1 MTMNRRDFLTASVAG
16 AVLLQQ
22 RITQAHAA
30 PADESLQ
37 ASIDAS
43 RRGEPV
49 SPLVF
54 GGYMEPATTQVWA
67 EMLTDR
73 KFANPIIEAPAPAP
87 AQPGGF
93 GRIPGQPFR
102 PVGPPGTIEMD
113 TARPFV
119 GAHSPRVS
127 LAGAEPRGIR
137 QSGLRLGRGR
147 AYDGRVYLAG
157 ESGAE
162 VVVRI
167 VWGSGTSDAYTLT
180 VPSLSAEYR
189 KFPLTFTAPVDTDD
203 ARLEIMGTG
212 RGTFHVGTASLMPA
226 DNVEGF
232 HAGMIRLFKEQA
244 FRMFKWPGGNFVS
257 TYDWRDGVGDRDK
270 RPPRFQPMWGNRI
283 ESNDVGV
290 HELLALCRLVGA
302 EPNVVIDSGFG
313 SAREAAEEVEY
324 CNGAADTRMGQ
335 LRAANG
341 HPQPFNVRLWSIG
354 NEMYGPWQYGHMS
367 LDQYWVKHNDI
378 VSAMKRVDPTIKV
391 TASGATI
398 CEKSVGG
405 AERKN
410 NFFPNK
416 WEAPITERLPYEF
429 GSVNDWDGWLLQN
442 SADHMDYLSEHTY
455 AYPKLAFDADKQL
468 FVDVQDPLQFRA
480 RRLANRIGEAFDAWD
495 KYVEKMPSLK
505 EKGIKFIFD
514 EWGNRLRSA
523 STIAGGGFGQ
533 QAGMLAPLSY
543 ALCLHEMFRH
553 SGQIEASCATGG
565 LRVLTDHTGEGVG
578 LSAEGVVMKL
588 MHTHFG
594 GARPVAVDGNSPQ
607 LLVPG
612 TAFVDRGTKPTGSP
626 TYPLDVLAALS
637 ADGKALLLSVVNPT
651 EAAHD
656 LKPTIRGVRLRGT
669 GRLHQIAPPGADAT
683 NRAGQEP
690 GVKIVETALATLPAT
705 LQIPP
710 VSVSLYELDVA

>member
-1 MTMNRRDFLTASVAG
+1 MTVNRREFLAVSMAG
-16 AVLLQQ
+16 GALLQQ
-22 RITQAHAA
+22 RLTLAA
-30 PADESLQ
+30 PVQGPLQ

-49 SPLVF
+49 NPLIF

-73 KFANPIIEAPAPAP
+73 KFANPIMEAPAAAP
-87 AQPGGF
+87 PTGF
-93 GRIPGQPFR
+93 GRFPGQPFR
-102 PVGPPGTIEMD
+102 PVGPQGTVEMD

-119 GAHSPRVS
+119 GSHSPRVR

-137 QSGLRLGRGR
+137 QAGLRLGRGR
-147 AYDGRVYLAG
+147 AYEGRVYLAG
-157 ESGAE
+157 ESGAN
-162 VVVRI
+162 VVVRV
-167 VWGSGTSDAYTLT
+167 VWGTGPGDAYTLK

-203 ARLEIMGTG
+203 AHLEIVGTG

-232 HAGMIRLFKEQA
+232 HAGMIRLFKEEG

-270 RPPRFQPMWGNRI
+270 RPPRFQAMWGNRI
-283 ESNDVGV
+283 ESNDVGL
-290 HELLALCRLVGA
+290 HELLALCRLAGG

-313 SAREAAEEVEY
+313 SARDAAEEVEY
-324 CNGAADTRMGQ
+324 CNGSADTRMGQ

-341 HPQPFNVRLWSIG
+341 HPQPFNVRIWSIG

-367 LDQYWVKHNDI
+367 LDQYWVKHNVI
-378 VSAMKRVDPTIKV
+378 VAAMKAVDPTIKV
-391 TASGATI
+391 TASGASV

-416 WEAPITERLPYEF
+416 WESPITATLPYEF
-429 GSVNDWDGWLLQN
+429 GSVDDWDGWLLEN
-442 SADHMDYLSEHTY
+442 AADNMDFISEHTY
-455 AYPKLAFDADKQL
+455 AYPNLAFDAGKQL

-480 RRLANRIGEAFDAWD
+480 RRLANRIGGAFDAWD
-495 KYVEKMPSLK
+495 KYVERMPALK
-505 EKGIKFIFD
+505 DKGIKFIFD

-523 STIAGGGFGQ
+523 STNRGGGFGQ
-533 QAGMLAPLSY
+533 QAGMLVPLSY
-543 ALCLHEMFRH
+543 ALGLHEMFRH

-607 LLVPG
+607 PLVPG

-626 TYPLDVLAALS
+626 TYPLDVLGAFS
-637 ADGKALLLSVVNPT
+637 ADGKKFLLSVVNPS
-651 EAAHD
+651 EEAHD
-656 LKPTIRGVRLRGT
+656 LTPAIQGVRLRGA
-669 GRLHQIAPPGADAT
+669 GRLYQIAPPGADAT
-683 NRAGQEP
+683 NRAGEEP
-690 GVKIVETALATLPAT
+690 AVKIVETALTALPST
-705 LQIPP
+705 LQVPP